1 MPITIL
7 VICCSLWGCG
17 DSGPSGETMA
27 LGQEVY
33 NRPASCVTCHQSIG
47 QGQPPQFPPLRANPS
62 VVSDDTERLIKI
74 VTHGMSGPIEVKG
87 EKYDSV
93 MAGLGNQ
100 LSPEEIAAVLTYVR
114 NNWRN
119 EASEITAEEVRAV
132 QAKYPDRKLPWTV
145 AELDGLP
152 ADTAQAGG
160 AHEAA
165 EADTSDPIAWGHA
178 LYNGA
183 AMCATCHQPNGQG
196 IEGAYPPLAG
206 TPWVTGD
213 HNRLIKIALHG
224 ISGEIEVLGKSYSN
238 EMPGQGGL
246 LTDEE
251 MAATLT
257 YVRQAW
263 GNEAAPIYADQVA
276 ALRAKYADRHEPWPG
291 PELAAVDN
299 VSPLT
304 NVRFRR
310 IDMSDIPE
318 GLHLNTPEFDALPV
332 IDEGEI
338 ESNYFDT
345 TKIAGHHEKDAL
357 FAVVFEGELEV
368 PAEDQY
374 HFALEGAG
382 TAVLVV
388 GDEAVVNQP
397 DIKSKWLNKKATKLM
412 SPGTHQVKL
421 YYHQGVG
428 WKNLKASARADSV
441 SRTKWAITPKPTN
454 DMQLS
459 NPNYLL
465 VPERDEPILLRG
477 RFEGLGHL
485 GMAVGHPLRVNYAYD
500 FSRSQL
506 TRAWQGEYLNAAAV
520 WLGRNDK
527 HMGPEGSDALDLT
540 TRQPV
545 AILASLDADWPGP
558 VKVNQSPEG
567 YEFIGHR
574 VVDKLPVF
582 YSKFFDGVLSDRSV
596 PQTGSLTRT
605 LEVNS
610 PEASNTL
617 VALLA
622 EGAKIEDLGQ
632 GTYQVDGSYR
642 VVVDAS
648 SPLPEIRRQGDRD
661 LLVAPAAW
669 EDVSIDLPSWIL
681 SHTEL
686 EPQSPGHRATWA
698 WEYQWID

>member
-1 MPITIL
+1 
-7 VICCSLWGCG
+7 
-17 DSGPSGETMA
+17 MA

-74 VTHGMSGPIEVKG
+74 VTHGMSGPIEIKG
-87 EKYDSV
+87 EKYNSI

-100 LSPEEIAAVLTYVR
+100 LSPDEIAAVLTYIR

-152 ADTAQAGG
+152 A
-160 AHEAA
+160 EAA
-165 EADTSDPIAWGHA
+165 TPETVEVDTSDPIAWGKA

-183 AMCATCHQPNGQG
+183 AMCATCHQPDGQG
-196 IEGAYPPLAG
+196 VEGAYPPLAG
-206 TPWVTGD
+206 TSWVTGD
-213 HNRLIKIALHG
+213 RDRLIKIGLHG
-224 ISGEIEVLGKSYSN
+224 ISGQIEVNGKTYSN

-246 LTDEE
+246 LTDEQ

-263 GNEAAPIYADQVA
+263 GNEASPIYADQVA

-299 VSPLT
+299 ISPLT
-304 NVRFRR
+304 NVRYRR
-310 IDMSDIPE
+310 IDVSNIAE
-318 GLHLNTPEFDALPV
+318 GVDLNTPEFDALPV
-332 IDEGEI
+332 LDEGEI

-345 TKIAGHHEKDAL
+345 TKIPGHNIKDDI

-382 TAVLVV
+382 TGVLLIGEDPVI
-388 GDEAVVNQP
+388 NQP
-397 DIKSKWLNKKATKLM
+397 SIKSKWLKKKAAKLM

-421 YYHQGVG
+421 YYYKGVG
-428 WKNLKASARADSV
+428 WKNLMASARADSV
-441 SRTKWAITPKPTN
+441 PRIKWAITPKPTN

-465 VPERDEPILLRG
+465 VPGSDEPILLRG

-506 TRAWQGEYLNAAAV
+506 ARAWKGEYLNAAAV
-520 WLGRNDK
+520 WLGRNDS
-527 HMGPEGSDALDLT
+527 HMGPEGSDALQLT

-545 AILASLDADWPGP
+545 AILDTANAAWPEP
-558 VKVNQSPEG
+558 TKVNQSPEG

-582 YSKFFDGVLSDRSV
+582 YSKFDNGVLSDTTT
-596 PQTGSLTRT
+596 PQAGSLKRT
-605 LEVNS
+605 LEITAL
-610 PEASNTL
+610 EAQDTL
-617 VALLA
+617 AALLA
-622 EGAKIEDLGQ
+622 EGDKIEDLGQ
-632 GTYQVDGSYR
+632 GAYSIDGNYR

-648 SPLPEIRRQGDRD
+648 SPLPEIRRQGNRD

-669 EDVSIDLPSWIL
+669 EGVSIDLPSWIL